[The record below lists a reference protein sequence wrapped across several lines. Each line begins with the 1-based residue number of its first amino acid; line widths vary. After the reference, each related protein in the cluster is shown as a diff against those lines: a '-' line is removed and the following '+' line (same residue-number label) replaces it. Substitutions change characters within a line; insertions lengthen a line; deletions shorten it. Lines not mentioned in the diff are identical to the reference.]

1 MPNMDGTGPVE
12 KCIALPLEDGILCAH
27 FGHCETFAIVTVVD
41 NQITEIKEQ
50 TPPEHVPGL
59 YPRWV
64 ASFGVT
70 DVIAGGMG
78 QKAINLFHENN
89 INVFVGAPMESP
101 EALVR
106 EFLADKLELTANYC
120 NHDSGHQHE
129 HRHSHQHGHQC
140 RH

>member
-1 MPNMDGTGPVE
+1 
-12 KCIALPLEDGILCAH
+12 
-27 FGHCETFAIVTVVD
+27 
-41 NQITEIKEQ
+41 
-50 TPPEHVPGL
+50 
-59 YPRWV
+59 V

-106 EFLADKLELTANYC
+106 DFLADKLELTANYC
-120 NHDSGHQHE
+120 NHDSGH
-129 HRHSHQHGHQC
+129 RHSHQHGHQC

>member
-70 DVIAGGMG
+70 DVIAEEWGKSH
-78 QKAINLFHENN
+78 Q
-89 INVFVGAPMESP
+89 FVSRKQHQCVCRGTHGKS

-106 EFLADKLELTANYC
+106 DF
-120 NHDSGHQHE
+120 G
-129 HRHSHQHGHQC
+129 
-140 RH
+140 